1 MTINT
6 SGLEHIKVNP
16 PNNTLKGSF
25 DMEKKIL
32 SGVLNEESVVDE
44 KEFGRYIKEKRSK
57 RGFTLSQ
64 VADRLEISINYV
76 SQMERG
82 VRKVTDDLVVSF
94 AELYNVDLDELFWMS
109 GKIPVGVRK
118 LIMKDANLQNALSY
132 IHKFGLSS
140 EKQERLT
147 KEILEFI
154 KTDIKNN
161 HEFI

>member
-109 GKIPVGVRK
+109 GRSLWV
-118 LIMKDANLQNALSY
+118 
-132 IHKFGLSS
+132 
-140 EKQERLT
+140 
-147 KEILEFI
+147 
-154 KTDIKNN
+154 
-161 HEFI
+161 